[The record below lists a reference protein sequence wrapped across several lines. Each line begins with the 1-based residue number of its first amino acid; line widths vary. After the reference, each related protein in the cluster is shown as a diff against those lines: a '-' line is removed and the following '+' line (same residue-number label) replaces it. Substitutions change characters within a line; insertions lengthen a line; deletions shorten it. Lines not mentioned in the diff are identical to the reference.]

1 MFSGLDLARRLEFA
15 EGNACARFV
24 EARKATFPDC
34 DSCWIEVGG
43 VMAMHDGP
51 ASPSTQTFGLG
62 LHQTPTSHDLDAIE
76 KFFTD
81 RGSPVQH
88 EVSPLAGLATISLL
102 MDRGY
107 RPIEMTSV
115 MYRPTSTESMPEKL
129 RNERIHVRLIGRNE
143 IPVWSKTTAEGW
155 SDVADL
161 SRLFSDIG
169 RICFNKKSLFA
180 FIAERDGSP
189 IAAASMNIHDGVAL
203 MAGACTLPAAR
214 KQGAQSALLECRL
227 ALAAA
232 QGCDLAMMGAEP
244 GSLSQHNAERNGF
257 RIAYTRTK
265 WQRNPGSG

>member
-1 MFSGLDLARRLEFA
+1 LFSGIDLARRLELA

-34 DSCWIEVGG
+34 DSCWMEVAG
-43 VMAMHDGP
+43 VMTMHDGP
-51 ASPSTQTFGLG
+51 SSPSTQTFGLG
-62 LHQTPTSHDLDAIE
+62 LRQVPTSHDLDAIE

-88 EVSPLAGLATISLL
+88 EVSPLAGLATILLL

-115 MYRPTSTESMPEKL
+115 MYRPSSTESMPTKP
-129 RNERIHVRLIGRNE
+129 NHNRISVRLIGRNE
-143 IPVWSKTTAEGW
+143 MPVWSKTTAEGW

-161 SRLFSDIG
+161 ASLFSDIG
-169 RICFNKKSLFA
+169 KICSNKKGLFP
-180 FIAERDGSP
+180 FLAERDGHP
-189 IAAASMNIHDGVAL
+189 IATASMNIHDGVAL
-203 MAGACTLPAAR
+203 MAGACTIPSSR
-214 KQGAQSALLECRL
+214 KQGAQLALLECRL
-227 ALAAA
+227 AFAAA

-265 WQRNPGSG
+265 WQRNQRT